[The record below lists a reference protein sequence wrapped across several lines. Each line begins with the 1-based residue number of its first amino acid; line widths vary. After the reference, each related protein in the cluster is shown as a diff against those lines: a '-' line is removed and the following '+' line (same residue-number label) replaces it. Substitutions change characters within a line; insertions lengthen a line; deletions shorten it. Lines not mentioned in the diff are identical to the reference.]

1 VNAALWPAPA
11 SQDWIDTFR
20 AGSCTTKT
28 RNRRLRMVGY
38 SAIAASHACPPSTG
52 LIRLSNSC
60 YKCRARLSPLV
71 VSVGSPMPQSTAFTY
86 DDPMQYQAAVRGGEV
101 EVSVTARG
109 KFRGSL
115 IKIDLCNL
123 WMQSG
128 WENLPR
134 VIRASLG
141 QKRTGIQFLADAGQP
156 VLQHTGQELHTKAI
170 AAFQPGAA
178 FHVRSQS
185 PCRWA
190 TISLTS
196 ETFCAQSN
204 ALAGRDLRAGSNI
217 RFMHPKAAHMT
228 RLVFLHTSAR
238 QLAVAAPD
246 VIAHPEV
253 ASALEHHLVHA
264 MMTCLADGEP
274 TTAGSGWRQHT
285 AIINRFEEV
294 VAKNCDRPLYL
305 AEICAAVGV
314 NERTLRACCE
324 EHLGMGPI
332 RYLWIRRMHLTRR
345 ALLRADRSKATV
357 TQIAT
362 DHGFW
367 ELGRFS
373 VSYQALFGESP
384 SASLRKPP
392 DHLIATKSRRP
403 LSLADSDFA

>member
-1 VNAALWPAPA
+1 MGKSAPSNPGLAGPEAYGNSIPSGCGTTSVAAHRPGIAHKSHCGVPARRNIPRS
-11 SQDWIDTFR
+11 SQR
-20 AGSCTTKT
+20 
-28 RNRRLRMVGY
+28 
-38 SAIAASHACPPSTG
+38 
-52 LIRLSNSC
+52 
-60 YKCRARLSPLV
+60 
-71 VSVGSPMPQSTAFTY
+71 
-86 DDPMQYQAAVRGGEV
+86 
-101 EVSVTARG
+101 
-109 KFRGSL
+109 
-115 IKIDLCNL
+115 
-123 WMQSG
+123 
-128 WENLPR
+128 
-134 VIRASLG
+134 
-141 QKRTGIQFLADAGQP
+141 
-156 VLQHTGQELHTKAI
+156 
-170 AAFQPGAA
+170 
-178 FHVRSQS
+178 

-196 ETFCAQSN
+196 ETFCALSN
-204 ALAGRDLRAGSNI
+204 ALVGRDLGAASNI
-217 RFMHPKAAHMT
+217 RFMHPNAAHMT

-246 VIAHPEV
+246 MIAHPEV
-253 ASALEHHLVHA
+253 ASALEYHLVHA

-345 ALLRADRSKATV
+345 ALLRADPSKATV
-357 TQIAT
+357 TRIAT

-392 DHLIATKSRRP
+392 DIS
-403 LSLADSDFA
+403 